1 MFDALAAGSGGAH
14 AVGYLQVAQ
23 YSRRLLLLR
32 GVQDAAKTQEPKR
45 ARRARQA
52 FALLAEIQELAPEA
66 VEATIC
72 YPTVGAWARDVL
84 VGKGDTGGLA
94 ALAAAAAVRAGFP
107 RPIEVPASDGVVVLP
122 SLGRAILPDCR
133 SAVVRPDVAMVT
145 AHGAGVRIPADPY
158 RDAPGWQGLRRL
170 EAEYHGMA
178 IRFLLDEGDPYRM
191 PGAEV
196 LHTRLSP
203 TEVEKWRAGMRRA
216 WRLLVRFHWTA
227 AEEIAAA
234 ISVVSPLVPHGEEHT
249 SATAHHTF
257 GAIGLSLP
265 PDEHAFAVTLAHEVQ
280 HTKLGALMDL
290 VPLTRPDDGS
300 RHYAPWRDD
309 PRPINGLLH
318 GAYAHLGVAGFWRR
332 QRAHERGATTMRAHI
347 EFARWRD
354 AAALTARTLAA
365 SGRLTDA
372 GETFVAEMARTL
384 RSWCREPVPQ
394 VALDHA
400 RTVAGRHRAR
410 WRLRNGADPT
420 D

>member
-1 MFDALAAGSGGAH
+1 M
-14 AVGYLQVAQ
+14 
-23 YSRRLLLLR
+23 
-32 GVQDAAKTQEPKR
+32 
-45 ARRARQA
+45 
-52 FALLAEIQELAPEA
+52 LAEIQELAPEA
-66 VEATIC
+66 VETTIR

-84 VGKGDTGGLA
+84 VGRGDTGGLA

-122 SLGRAILPDCR
+122 SLGRAILPDCN
-133 SAVVRPDVAMVT
+133 SAVVRPGVARVT
-145 AHGAGVRIPADPY
+145 AAHGVSVRIPTDPY
-158 RDAPGWQGLRRL
+158 RDAPGWQGLRRM

-178 IRFLLDEGDPYRM
+178 IRLLLDEGDPYRM
-191 PGAEV
+191 PGTEV
-196 LHTRLSP
+196 AQTRLSP
-203 TEVEKWRAGMRRA
+203 AELESWRAGMRRA

-227 AEEIAAA
+227 AEEVAAA
-234 ISVVSPLVPHGEEHT
+234 ISVVSPLVPHGKEHT

-257 GAIGLSLP
+257 GGIGLSLP
-265 PDEHAFAVTLAHEVQ
+265 PDDHAFAVALAHEVQ

-318 GAYAHLGVAGFWRR
+318 GAYAHLGVAGYWRR
-332 QRAHERGATTMRAHI
+332 QRAHERGATMMRAHM

-354 AAALTARTLAA
+354 AAALAAHTLAA

-372 GETFVAEMARTL
+372 GEIFVAEMARTL
-384 RSWCREPVPQ
+384 RAWRREPVPK

-400 RTVAGRHRAR
+400 RTAAVRHRAR
-410 WRLRNGADPT
+410 WHLRNGMDPAG
-420 D
+420 